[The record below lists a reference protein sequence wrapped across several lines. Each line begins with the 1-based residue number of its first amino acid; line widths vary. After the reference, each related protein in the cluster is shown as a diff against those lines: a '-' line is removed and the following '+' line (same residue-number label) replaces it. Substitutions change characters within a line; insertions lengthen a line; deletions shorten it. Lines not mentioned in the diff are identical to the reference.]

1 MGSDYFT
8 FYPPDTR
15 VAVDRYNTTVMNIR
29 FSCGEVYDEYV
40 AYFDGSAQV
49 TFVDLVPSRTKGYRQ
64 AFLQTDAARKLSYAI
79 MFKV

>member
-1 MGSDYFT
+1 M
-8 FYPPDTR
+8 
-15 VAVDRYNTTVMNIR
+15 
-29 FSCGEVYDEYV
+29 YDEYV

-64 AFLQTDAARKLSYAI
+64 AFLQTDEARKLSYVI